1 MPSNG
6 QGRRFLASRQSM
18 HPSCHHRDGRFMATY
33 RLYLLNPRTNRIQGF
48 EEYEADGD
56 VEAIERADRS
66 RDRAPLELWS
76 GCKKIHRIE
85 AVAQSPAPARVPARR
100 LSLFSRNLAGNGG

>member
-1 MPSNG
+1 
-6 QGRRFLASRQSM
+6 
-18 HPSCHHRDGRFMATY
+18 MATY
-33 RLYLLNPRTNRIQGF
+33 RLYLLNPRTNRIEGF

-85 AVAQSPAPARVPARR
+85 GLAQTASAPARIPARR
-100 LSLFSRNLAGNGG
+100 LSLFSRNPAGSGG